1 MNERTIVYADK
12 TILKITGLKIH
23 GLKPV
28 ELEQAVAEQL
38 GSPARLIGVTGESLE
53 IDVYGLPPESVLR
66 DEKGLIRTVSM
77 VEGIAAGDV
86 ETMAAAHRAVEIDA
100 GHIPPHTGGCAGER
114 WKKPE

>member
-28 ELEQAVAEQL
+28 ELEQAVARQL
-38 GSPARLIGVTGESLE
+38 GSAARLIGVTGQSLE
-53 IDVYGLPPESVLR
+53 LDVYGLPPESVLK
-66 DEKGLIRTVSM
+66 DEKGLIRAISM
-77 VEGIAAGDV
+77 VEGIAAGEV
-86 ETMAAAHRAVEIDA
+86 ETMAAAQRAVEVDA
-100 GHIPPHTGGCAGER
+100 NNIPSHTGGCAGER